1 MKIGALLEKL
11 KDATPT
17 GVNPCLVLAEI
28 VNAGKC
34 DLWVGDRR
42 TGHNFSIIE
51 QMLSQLALYGR
62 DNWQNH
68 MPIAHRDSSRSQLRA
83 IDLTDAELR
92 LSDVQR
98 GARARCIALPA
109 GLGRVAPSRNPD
121 QLIERLFLAAVSA
134 LGKSTTASISLKA
147 ARKWITNLSPT
158 DRERFGVKTVKESAR
173 FLRIKDSQSA
183 PHQLALTSLGRYFT
197 KAKKTSSVS

>member
-92 LSDVQR
+92 LSDVQG
-98 GARARCIALPA
+98 GARARC
-109 GLGRVAPSRNPD
+109 NPD